1 MFTSNYS
8 DCRPTIRGL
17 ADSVHAQVFDG
28 VDTVSLS
35 SAAMCTS
42 VCPVSLL
49 AVVVVAFLVHPAP
62 VVCQCTTGHCHDD
75 GDGVND
81 VSVLTAM
88 VSRLQDTVEQLQ
100 DQLHDS
106 TERHQQHLRDTR
118 EQLQQQL
125 MDTTEQQQKQLMKLS
140 DRLDK
145 QEKCMYSLFS
155 TIADTTIK
163 VKC

>member
-1 MFTSNYS
+1 MVTLH
-8 DCRPTIRGL
+8 TQL
-17 ADSVHAQVFDG
+17 FDG
-28 VDTVSLS
+28 ENTVSHN

-49 AVVVVAFLVHPAP
+49 AVVVVAFVVHPAP

-75 GDGVND
+75 GDND

-100 DQLHDS
+100 
-106 TERHQQHLRDTR
+106 QQLRDSK

-125 MDTTEQQQKQLMKLS
+125 MDTTEQQQKQLTKLS

-155 TIADTTIK
+155 TIADTKIK

>member
-1 MFTSNYS
+1 
-8 DCRPTIRGL
+8 
-17 ADSVHAQVFDG
+17 
-28 VDTVSLS
+28 
-35 SAAMCTS
+35 MCTS

-49 AVVVVAFLVHPAP
+49 AVVVVAFVVHPAP

-75 GDGVND
+75 GDND

-100 DQLHDS
+100 
-106 TERHQQHLRDTR
+106 
-118 EQLQQQL
+118 QQL
-125 MDTTEQQQKQLMKLS
+125 MDTTEQQQKQLTKLS

-155 TIADTTIK
+155 TIADTKIK

>member
-1 MFTSNYS
+1 MVALHTQ
-8 DCRPTIRGL
+8 L
-17 ADSVHAQVFDG
+17 FDG
-28 VDTVSLS
+28 ENTVSHN

-49 AVVVVAFLVHPAP
+49 AVVVVAFVVHPAP

-75 GDGVND
+75 GDND

-100 DQLHDS
+100 
-106 TERHQQHLRDTR
+106 
-118 EQLQQQL
+118 QQL
-125 MDTTEQQQKQLMKLS
+125 MDTTEQQQKQLTKLS

-155 TIADTTIK
+155 TIADTKIK